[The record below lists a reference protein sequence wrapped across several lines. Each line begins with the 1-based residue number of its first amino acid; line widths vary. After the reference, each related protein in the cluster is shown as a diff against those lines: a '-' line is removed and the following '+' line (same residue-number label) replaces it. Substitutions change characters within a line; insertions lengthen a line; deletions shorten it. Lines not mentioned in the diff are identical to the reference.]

1 MAHLDDEL
9 AVRGILTDLTAG
21 QPPAPPGRY
30 ASVRRHAIAR
40 RRRQLAGAAAAV
52 VLLVAAAI
60 AIPLGVL
67 HVGPT
72 PPTTRPRHYHVSVSP
87 PGPGARRGLV
97 ASGVVDGRKWQVTV
111 QHEQGVT
118 GYCYTYAAGLMNCD
132 ADPLPRATSSGDP
145 VSFTGSAGTADPVSI
160 GTVRSDVAYFTMSF
174 TNGQVLTLH
183 PVDVLGR
190 RYARFFAIEVPY
202 DAAVTEVTAYSRHSE
217 LAYAIPFTA
226 LGSVEPVRWLQ
237 PAQADLTARAT
248 YQIGSGTVSGKSW
261 RARVYVGP
269 WGTCVSGGG
278 GGGGSECFASTGSL
292 LPAHAIASGFGY
304 AVGPEGVY
312 YITGEAAP
320 SVSYLV
326 VTGSAGSTWRVPV
339 VAAGTRKFF
348 AYTSPHDDKVVRW
361 AAYGADGQKLGSGT
375 GVEP

>member
-30 ASVRRHAIAR
+30 TSVRRRAIAR

-111 QHEQGVT
+111 QHEQGLT

-132 ADPLPRATSSGDP
+132 SDPLPRATSSGDP
-145 VSFTGSAGTADPVSI
+145 VSFTTGSVGPTEPVSV

-183 PVDVLGR
+183 PVAALGR

-202 DAAVTEVTAYSRHSE
+202 SAAVTEVVAYSRHSV
-217 LAYAIPFTA
+217 LAYAIPFTG
-226 LGSVEPVRWLQ
+226 LESIDLVRWLR
-237 PAQADLTARAT
+237 PGEPDRTARST
-248 YQIGSGTVSGKSW
+248 YQIGSGTVNGKSW
-261 RARVYVGP
+261 QARVFVGP
-269 WGTCVSGGG
+269 WGTCVGSGGG
-278 GGGGSECFASTGSL
+278 GTACYGSTSSL
-292 LPAHAIASGFGY
+292 LPAHAVVTSFGY
-304 AVGPEGVY
+304 SVGPGGVY
-312 YITGEAAP
+312 YVTGETAP
-320 SVSYLV
+320 TVSYLT
-326 VTGSAGSTWRVPV
+326 VTGAAGSIRRIPV
-339 VAAGTRKFF
+339 VSAGTRKFF
-348 AYTSPHDDKVVRW
+348 AYTSPRDDKVVRW

>member
-9 AVRGILTDLTAG
+9 AVRGMLTDLTGG

-30 ASVRRHAIAR
+30 ASVRRRAIAR
-40 RRRQLAGAAAAV
+40 RHRQLAGAAAAV
-52 VLLVAAAI
+52 ALLAAAAI

-67 HVGPT
+67 HLGPT
-72 PPTTRPRHYHVSVSP
+72 PPAAPPRHYHVSVSP
-87 PGPGARRGLV
+87 PGAGARPGLV
-97 ASGVVDGRKWQVTV
+97 ASGVVDGRRWQVTV
-111 QHEQGVT
+111 QRQMGVT

-132 ADPLPRATSSGDP
+132 SDPLPRAAGSGDP

-202 DAAVTEVTAYSRHSE
+202 DAAVTEIIAYSQHSE
-217 LAYAIPFTA
+217 LGYAIPFT
-226 LGSVEPVRWLQ
+226 GSTTIQPVRWLRPGTPDQ
-237 PAQADLTARAT
+237 TPRAS

-278 GGGGSECFASTGSL
+278 GSYCFASTGSL
-292 LPAHAIASGFGY
+292 LPAHAIASGFGF
-304 AVGPEGVY
+304 AVGPDGVY

-320 SVSYLV
+320 RVSYLT
-326 VTGSAGSTWRVPV
+326 VTGSAGSTRRVPV
-339 VAAGTRKFF
+339 VAAGSRKFF
-348 AYTSPHDDKVVRW
+348 AYTSPRDDKVVRW